1 MYNLKTVK
9 SLTLTQ
15 LVFINGL
22 LFALALKICFFL
34 FSLKNFFM
42 SLIPLTSFHYGNDIG
57 LKVKGARL
65 QEMTCHAP
73 YKVGGLV
80 LGCRNCVGRSKA
92 MQALNEGGD
101 QTV

>member
-1 MYNLKTVK
+1 M
-9 SLTLTQ
+9 
-15 LVFINGL
+15 
-22 LFALALKICFFL
+22 
-34 FSLKNFFM
+34 
-42 SLIPLTSFHYGNDIG
+42 
-57 LKVKGARL
+57 KGARL

-73 YKVGGLV
+73 YKVGELV